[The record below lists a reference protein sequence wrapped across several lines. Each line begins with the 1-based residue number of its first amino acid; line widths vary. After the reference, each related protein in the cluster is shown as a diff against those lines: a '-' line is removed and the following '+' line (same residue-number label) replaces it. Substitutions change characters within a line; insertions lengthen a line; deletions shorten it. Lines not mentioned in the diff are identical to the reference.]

1 MNKNLTDRLNFSLR
15 WFVLSAAVILV
26 MGFSEY
32 Q

>member
-15 WFVLSAAVILV
+15 WFVLFAAVILV